1 MVETD
6 IIAHMK
12 REVETMERLMKT
24 SDFLE
29 AAAAF
34 MEKREPVFKG
44 E

>member
-1 MVETD
+1 
-6 IIAHMK
+6 MK
-12 REVETMERLMKT
+12 REVEIMERLMKT
-24 SDFLE
+24 ADFLE